1 MSEILTETLVDTLKM
16 LTFLFGAYLLL
27 EYVEHRAA
35 DRLAR
40 ALAGAKSG
48 VLGGALLGCLPQCGF
63 SVAAANLYSGGLISA
78 GTLLAVFLSTSDE
91 ALPILLA
98 QPEGAPL
105 VGRLLLVK
113 ILIALAA
120 GLAMDTFSKGQR
132 SGCGDLHRDCGEDA
146 SEQGGVLRA
155 ALRHTAE
162 VFLFLLIVT
171 LALNLVIS
179 WLGEQRL
186 GALNTQC
193 VRVLPHVHAAAAL
206 EHAREPGAAQPQA
219 GERGAHGVRIG
230 EVQLY
235 QLPGA
240 RRRAGV
246 GVVVRHV
253 GAAALARPVPGGLSL
268 GGGVEILYVLRPGRP

>member
-1 MSEILTETLVDTLKM
+1 MSEILTETLFDTLKM
-16 LTFLFGAYLLL
+16 LPFLFGAYLLL

-35 DRLAR
+35 DRPAR

-179 WLGEQRL
+179 WLGSS
-186 GALNTQC
+186 
-193 VRVLPHVHAAAAL
+193 
-206 EHAREPGAAQPQA
+206 
-219 GERGAHGVRIG
+219 
-230 EVQLY
+230 
-235 QLPGA
+235 
-240 RRRAGV
+240 
-246 GVVVRHV
+246 
-253 GAAALARPVPGGLSL
+253 ALARCC
-268 GGGVEILYVLRPGRP
+268 

>member
-16 LTFLFGAYLLL
+16 LPFLFGAYLLL

-120 GLAMDTFSKGQR
+120 GLAMDTFSRGQR

-186 GALNTQC
+186 GALLLTGSFLQPFVAGLIGLIPNCAASVLLTELLLEGSISFGSAVAGLCTGAGMGLMVLFRQNKSTKDN
-193 VRVLPHVHAAAAL
+193 VRLLLWLYGSGVL
-206 EHAREPGAAQPQA
+206 A
-219 GERGAHGVRIG
+219 GLLLQFVFA
-230 EVQLY
+230 
-235 QLPGA
+235 
-240 RRRAGV
+240 
-246 GVVVRHV
+246 
-253 GAAALARPVPGGLSL
+253 
-268 GGGVEILYVLRPGRP
+268 